1 LKSNKTVPIG
11 ETVDSA
17 VQKGILYTH
26 GLEWALLEGFSLA
39 FDKFH
44 PLQLR
49 MAIDDGED
57 AIEVPASRNAAHRLT
72 GQSTMAERSQES
84 KCKDV
89 CDGVI
94 GIPSHA
100 DPKGPR

>member
-1 LKSNKTVPIG
+1 LKPNKTVPIG

-17 VQKGILYTH
+17 VQRGILYTD
-26 GLEWALLEGFSLA
+26 GLEWVLLEGFSLA

-49 MAIDDGED
+49 MAIDDGEE
-57 AIEVPASRNAAHRLT
+57 AIEVAASRNAGHQLT
-72 GQSTMAERSQES
+72 GQSTVAERDQES

-89 CDGVI
+89 CDDVI
-94 GIPSHA
+94 GIPPHA